1 MTMCDGDDPAV
12 ATITGSTCD
21 IRQRTGHQP
30 RLIDLAALHV
40 EGHHALLSPNRHGLN
55 MACGGKDRQNGLFRR
70 LYWLETTVRQISLR
84 TAFVD

>member
-40 EGHHALLSPNRHGLN
+40 TAHPLRAITLS
-55 MACGGKDRQNGLFRR
+55 C
-70 LYWLETTVRQISLR
+70 RQIGMG
-84 TAFVD
+84 